1 MIYRSIHV
9 AENGVT
15 VRVWFGL
22 GFSVMF
28 TISVRIHVGA
38 QVQDRFNVHFRV
50 RV

>member
-1 MIYRSIHV
+1 MVSV
-9 AENGVT
+9 S
-15 VRVWFGL
+15 VRGSVLFRVR
-22 GFSVMF
+22 FKVMF